1 MIKELGIYL
10 LVTVSMTSSHV
21 LPPPLPT
28 YPPQPQHPFQFYLLA
43 NLLRNNDANTDS
55 NDNNLHR
62 TLLFHHLFNGQHG
75 GLHGGAASGL
85 MGNPLLLHSL
95 MKGQCTEPT
104 ADCTV
109 PNNNLGVICGKDLVN
124 DPVDFKPCCKCTTS

>member
-1 MIKELGIYL
+1 MIKELGICL
-10 LVTVSMTSSHV
+10 LVTVSVTSSHV
-21 LPPPLPT
+21 LRPPPT

-75 GLHGGAASGL
+75 GMHGGAASGL
-85 MGNPLLLHSL
+85 LGNPLLLHSL
-95 MKGQCTEPT
+95 MKVQCIR
-104 ADCTV
+104 CSSTV
-109 PNNNLGVICGKDLVN
+109 TLYSQRNDTSLQPQTRRKHLV
-124 DPVDFKPCCKCTTS
+124 